1 MEIDVSADPSV
12 PVPAA
17 AGALGD
23 RSAASRPGRPTRH
36 AEKGP
41 RRRGVLV
48 AIGLMAPT
56 LAAIAAVS
64 LYPVGRTLWLSLRDT
79 QLAQQQDKFTG
90 LGNLRRMLDDDQVR
104 AAWKQTVVFTA
115 ASTTLETLIGF
126 GMALILFEAFRG
138 RGLVRAA
145 VLVPWA
151 IPTVVTSRMFGW
163 LFDGQNGV
171 INYLLVKTHITGS
184 YVNFLGSS
192 RTAMWTIVVADVWKT
207 TPFMALLI
215 LAGLQ
220 TVPGSLLEAARVDGA
235 SAWQAFWQIR
245 LPLVMPSLLIAAL
258 LRSLDAFRVF
268 DLPYTLT
275 GGGPADSTETL
286 STVAYKRMFSGLET
300 GYGSAIAT
308 ATFVTEVFIAVGFGI
323 FLARRLKATER

>member
-1 MEIDVSADPSV
+1 MT
-12 PVPAA
+12 
-17 AGALGD
+17 AG
-23 RSAASRPGRPTRH
+23 SAAPPIAARRSGPVSGR
-36 AEKGP
+36 GDL
-41 RRRGVLV
+41 LV
-48 AIGLMAPT
+48 AVALMAPT
-56 LAAIAAVS
+56 LAAIVAVS

-79 QLAQQQDKFTG
+79 QLAQQQDEFVG
-90 LGNLRRMLDDDQVR
+90 LGNLRRMVTDDQVV
-104 AAWKQTVVFTA
+104 AAWKQTVTFTA
-115 ASTTLETLIGF
+115 ASTGLETLIGLA
-126 GMALILFEAFRG
+126 MALIVFEAFRG

-171 INYLLVKTHITGS
+171 VNYLLVKTHLTDHYI
-184 YVNFLGSS
+184 NFLGSTG
-192 RTAMWTIVVADVWKT
+192 TAMWTIVVADVWKT
-207 TPFMALLI
+207 APFMALLI

-220 TVPGSLLEAARVDGA
+220 TVPASLMEAARMDGA
-235 SAWQAFWQIR
+235 SAWQAFWRVR

-258 LRSLDAFRVF
+258 LRSLDAFRIF

-286 STVAYKRMFSGLET
+286 STVAYKRMFSGLEV

-308 ATFVTEVFIAVGFGI
+308 ATFVTEVLIALGFAV
-323 FLARRLKATER
+323 FLARRLKATED